1 MTPRPD
7 RIGRPARWAW
17 TLAFL
22 AGACGLAL
30 AYGFHE
36 PPLPDSSTWIRRL
49 LLAAAAGFVLSRLLL
64 FLPPSTAG
72 PRIRRRLVDF
82 VVIAAA
88 ATTWLVRPSSE
99 PFVLAVVSAY
109 VIASALETVA
119 RAGLDGLCDGLAEGR
134 IRPAM
139 LTVLAGWTAAAVL
152 GAGLLALPVSRQA
165 YAPVEP
171 GHPLAAYLA
180 GMYLLDTLFTATSA
194 VTCTGLTLGEPG
206 TEFSRFGRLVLLIL
220 IEIGG
225 LGMLLAGSALA
236 WRLRH
241 MLGWNA
247 PHEQCDPA
255 AVRRLL
261 RFLVITAL
269 VLQTAGGVA
278 LYAES
283 SAAPAASSGSAA
295 GPSTCPAG
303 GGAGECW
310 WTGPQAGRALEAAF
324 HAAGAFC
331 GSGLTLSRNSFIAA
345 GDRTLLAVALPL
357 MLLGSLGG
365 PVLYDLMRRLTRLG
379 GPGRLAFDSYVTLM
393 LTVLSVAGGAV
404 LLVVVET
411 SRDCQLR
418 YPRDRTPGRLMV
430 QAGEPSST
438 APAGAIVF
446 GAAGSG
452 RAERERLASM
462 PSAQRHGRAVFQ
474 VIAARGPG
482 FRAARLDE
490 HSLSPASHGLLAAV
504 MLGGGGLGG
513 ASGGG
518 RLTLLAVL
526 AAAFWRTAN
535 PLGARNPPARE
546 LARHWAIGVAGV
558 VLAGTLGLLL
568 VCGLLLIYREPASP
582 AACLFEA
589 VSASCNVGLT
599 TGMTAALSV
608 PSRIVLTATMLL
620 GRVLPLLV
628 LMRCLSWMPPGAGQ
642 PDRRP
647 PAVLPV
653 RDEGPIPLA

>member
-1 MTPRPD
+1 MIPRPD
-7 RIGRPARWAW
+7 RIGWPARWAW

-206 TEFSRFGRLVLLIL
+206 TEFSRFGELVLLIL
-220 IEIGG
+220 VEIGG
-225 LGMLLAGSALA
+225 LGMLLAGSAMG

-241 MLGWNA
+241 LLGWNA
-247 PHEQCDPA
+247 PDEPCDPET
-255 AVRRLL
+255 VRRLL

-278 LYAES
+278 LYADS
-283 SAAPAASSGSAA
+283 SSSAASSGPAA
-295 GPSTCPAG
+295 GPSTSPAG
-303 GGAGECW
+303 ACAGECW
-310 WTGPQAGRALEAAF
+310 WTGPQAGRAFEAAF

-331 GSGLTLSRNSFIAA
+331 GSGLTLSRNSFVAA
-345 GDRTLLAVALPL
+345 GDRTLLTVVLPL

-365 PVLYDLMRRLTRLG
+365 PVLYDLMRRLTRRRG
-379 GPGRLAFDSYVTLM
+379 SGRLATDSRAILVLTL
-393 LTVLSVAGGAV
+393 LSVAGSAV

-438 APAGAIVF
+438 SPPGAIVF
-446 GAAGSG
+446 DAAGSE
-452 RAERERLASM
+452 RAARERLASM
-462 PSAQRHGRAVFQ
+462 PPRERNTRAVFQ
-474 VIAARGPG
+474 TIAARGPG

-490 HSLSPASHGLLAAV
+490 NSLSPASHGLLAAV

-513 ASGGG
+513 TSGGG
-518 RLTLLAVL
+518 RLTMLAVL

-535 PLGARNPPARE
+535 PLGARTPPARE
-546 LARHWAIGVAGV
+546 LARHWAVGTAGVA
-558 VLAGTLGLLL
+558 LAATLGLML

-608 PSRIVLTATMLL
+608 PSRIVLTATMLV

-642 PDRRP
+642 PDRRV
-647 PAVLPV
+647 PAAVPV